1 MYFESKE
8 CVIKDKKYDLNVLVV
23 EKRSTNIYALEM
35 FYVETSYYNPNQLSK
50 KFDVRIELFL

>member
-1 MYFESKE
+1 MYFVSKE

>member
-1 MYFESKE
+1 MYFVSKE

-50 KFDVRIELFL
+50 KFDVRIEFFL